1 MTIKKPD
8 MALET
13 GVELFLAAF
22 NKEISN
28 DGVLLRNAAVEP
40 PPDTET
46 RWFRQAF
53 TGSTNFE
60 LLAGVST
67 EAADSMPGALT
78 ELLGNVFRS
87 MAGLMGTAAGS
98 MVACGML
105 TEEEDAPQQPL
116 EEIACELLRGSGHAG
131 WVIFA
136 VPQPAMSFLKAISSR
151 NRPPHLDALLGVDL
165 PVTISFGTTDMPL
178 AEVMKLTTGSIVQ
191 FNHLLNEPVNV
202 VVNDC
207 LVARGDVVVVDGNYG
222 VRISEVLARA
232 TR

>member
-13 GVELFLAAF
+13 GVELFLTAF
-22 NKEISN
+22 NKEVSS
-28 DGVLLRNAAVEP
+28 DGGLLRHAAVEP
-40 PPDTET
+40 PSDTET
-46 RWFRQAF
+46 RWFRQTF
-53 TGSTNFE
+53 TASTNFE

-67 EAADSMPGALT
+67 QAPDSIPGPMM
-78 ELLGNVFRS
+78 ELLENVFRS
-87 MAGLMGTAAGS
+87 MAVSLGAAAGS

-105 TEEEDAPQQPL
+105 TEEEDTPRQPL
-116 EEIACELLRGSGHAG
+116 EEIACELLRESRNAG

-136 VPQPAMSFLKAISSR
+136 VPQPAMSFLRAIPSR
-151 NRPPHLDALLGVDL
+151 TRPPHLDALLGVDL
-165 PVTISFGTTDMPL
+165 PVTISFGTTEMPL

-232 TR
+232 PR